1 MSARNLDDLLVFT
14 RVVKEGS
21 MAAAGRELGLSTA
34 VVSKRIQR
42 LEDGVGVRLMH
53 RSTRKLS
60 LTDEGA
66 LYHDYCV
73 RILAELEE
81 AETLIGRG
89 KRQPA
94 GTLRVTVPAAFGRL
108 HIAPLVPEFLG
119 RYPNVRL
126 SLHLSDQRVDLI
138 EEGYDLAVR
147 IGELRDS
154 NLIVSPLGV
163 DRRVLVASPAY
174 LARHGAPTRP
184 EELSKHNALL
194 FANPSPV
201 DSWNFIDRKG
211 KEHRVKV
218 KGNFETNNCDALR
231 EAILA
236 GLGIALRPRWDVWRD
251 ISLGHMVALLPDYT
265 HPSFPIQALYPS
277 RRQLS
282 QKVRLFIDM
291 LRERFG
297 DVPYWER
304 NDVAGLQVPAK
315 VSSKKH
321 NDSAGAKNDSAHP
334 MRPR

>member
-1 MSARNLDDLLVFT
+1 MAARNLDDLLIFT

-21 MAAAGRELGLSTA
+21 MAAAGRGLGFSSA

-42 LEDGVGVRLMH
+42 LEDDVGVRLIH

-66 LYHDYCV
+66 LFHDYCV

-81 AETLIGRG
+81 AETLISQGS
-89 KRQPA
+89 RQPS
-94 GTLRVTVPAAFGRL
+94 GTLRVTVPAAFGRQ

-126 SLHLSDQRVDLI
+126 ALHLSDQHVDLI

-154 NLIVSPLGV
+154 NLVVSPLGI
-163 DRRVLVASPAY
+163 DKRVLVASPGY
-174 LARHGAPTRP
+174 IARHGQPTCP
-184 EELSKHNALL
+184 EELHAHNALL
-194 FANPSPV
+194 FANPTPM
-201 DSWNFIDRKG
+201 DAWNFIDPQG
-211 KEHRVKV
+211 KAHAVRVQ
-218 KGNFETNNCDALR
+218 GNFETNNCDALR

-236 GLGIALRPRWDVWRD
+236 GLGIALRPAWDVWRD
-251 ISLGHMVALLPDYT
+251 LRQGGMVALLPDYT

-277 RRQLS
+277 RRHLS

-297 DVPYWER
+297 DTPYWER
-304 NDVAGLQVPAK
+304 EDAA
-315 VSSKKH
+315 
-321 NDSAGAKNDSAHP
+321 DS
-334 MRPR
+334 R